1 VFTWLRVDGQGVL
14 DLGDFA
20 HTCRDGLDLACVMA
34 ANNEIG
40 TIAPMQEV
48 GRIAT
53 AAGVAILCD
62 ATQAAGKSPLR
73 RDEWGLTFMALS
85 GHKMYGPK
93 GVGALVVSPDSLIEP
108 LIHGGGHER
117 GFRSGTLN
125 VPGIAGF
132 GEACRL
138 RRLEMN
144 EDEPRI
150 AFLRDRLYRLLL
162 DTLPEL
168 VLNGDPTRRLAGN
181 LHVSLPDVPNTAIVA
196 RLRDKVALSTGAAC
210 SSGVVAPSHVLRAIG
225 LPANLIEGAI
235 RLGIGRFTTN
245 EEVEQAAS
253 LITEAVAQVR
263 NVMKRAQLDQQTM
276 A

>member
-1 VFTWLRVDGQGVL
+1 
-14 DLGDFA
+14 
-20 HTCRDGLDLACVMA
+20 
-34 ANNEIG
+34 
-40 TIAPMQEV
+40 MQEV